1 MKRLAIL
8 FVISLFACSPQKE
21 HQNLNGLPIYHLPE
35 NVQSRWISFENLTG
49 AKGAAAQENKGA
61 KGHPYDW
68 IDVGETKTVFDVK
81 GSGMIHRM
89 WFTIRDRSPE
99 MLRSLKLEMYWD
111 NAEKPAVSVPFGD
124 FFSIGLGKK
133 TSFENAFFSDPEG
146 RSFNCRIPMPFRK
159 AGKIT
164 ITNES
169 PIQLELIFYD
179 INYSLNLRH
188 DREVL
193 YFHSYWNREQKT
205 ELAKDFEILPKVQ
218 GKGRFLGTNIGVI
231 ENSVYEGSWWGEGEV
246 KMYID
251 GDTDYPTLSGTGTE
265 DYIGTAWGQGKFNH
279 LNQGCLIAGEEGQWC
294 FYRFHVPDPVYFYS
308 ECRVTIQQIGGSM
321 RQNVLGMQ
329 QKNVSMIP
337 ITINQSQDPSLIHLM
352 DLDQPADL
360 SDSTLY
366 TENWVNFY
374 RSDDWSSTSYF
385 YLDQPYSNL
394 PALADV
400 NIRTARHKELSN

>member
-1 MKRLAIL
+1 MCQLDL
-8 FVISLFACSPQKE
+8 
-21 HQNLNGLPIYHLPE
+21 
-35 NVQSRWISFENLTG
+35 
-49 AKGAAAQENKGA
+49 
-61 KGHPYDW
+61 YDW

-308 ECRVTIQQIGGSM
+308 ECRVTIQQNWRKYETKCFG
-321 RQNVLGMQ
+321 NATKKCLH
-329 QKNVSMIP
+329 
-337 ITINQSQDPSLIHLM
+337 DPYH
-352 DLDQPADL
+352 
-360 SDSTLY
+360 Y
-366 TENWVNFY
+366 
-374 RSDDWSSTSYF
+374 
-385 YLDQPYSNL
+385 
-394 PALADV
+394 
-400 NIRTARHKELSN
+400 